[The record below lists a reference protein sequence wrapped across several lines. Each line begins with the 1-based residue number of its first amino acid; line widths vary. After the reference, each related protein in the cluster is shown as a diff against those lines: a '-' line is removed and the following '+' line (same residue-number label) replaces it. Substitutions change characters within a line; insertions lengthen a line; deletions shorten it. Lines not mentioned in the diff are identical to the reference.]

1 MIRYKE
7 IFLTRKCGH
16 QFYFCFL
23 PLDKC
28 RELLFWS
35 RSNWI
40 IGAQQHS
47 SVADGAH
54 QLWHQRTVQRF
65 HTTHQDL
72 FGQASQFKSEKQ
84 CLNACVLVCPV
95 YSSVLILDTQDYWIN
110 CERASY
116 KEKVL
121 LSTFSWILFVYMNV
135 QVHKCQNWRALVEKQ
150 LYESVKSDLLTQRSR
165 VAQSYAACSV
175 AAPCVVT
182 CNKTHNKQHGAAL
195 LFKTL
200 IQLCRHTCAG
210 RSHHNFMSR

>member
-1 MIRYKE
+1 M
-7 IFLTRKCGH
+7 LKC
-16 QFYFCFL
+16 L
-23 PLDKC
+23 
-28 RELLFWS
+28 
-35 RSNWI
+35 
-40 IGAQQHS
+40 
-47 SVADGAH
+47 
-54 QLWHQRTVQRF
+54 
-65 HTTHQDL
+65 
-72 FGQASQFKSEKQ
+72 
-84 CLNACVLVCPV
+84 CPV

-121 LSTFSWILFVYMNV
+121 LSTFFWILFVYIN
-135 QVHKCQNWRALVEKQ
+135 VHKCQNWRALVEKQ

-200 IQLCRHTCAG
+200 IQLCRHTCVQEGVITTLWAG
-210 RSHHNFMSR
+210 RQSHKECEKCLHNIWES